1 MAYSP
6 TNSSGNSSVTKM
18 RNSDKFCKEF
28 VMDRPIVSMFSFPC
42 YTTTDTFVGLV
53 PGTGHPVL
61 TNINSS
67 GILGLTLNADNEGYS
82 WLWRLPVDLDVGQII
97 RFRFY
102 GSNSEATSAS
112 KYFTCTMSYTQ
123 AVAGTT
129 AIAAAGTA
137 LTANSETYAV
147 GANVFQNTPWI
158 SMAASTL
165 TGTPGD
171 DALICKFVVD
181 VTTIADFTLFGGE
194 AQYYRA
200 YIG

>member
-1 MAYSP
+1 
-6 TNSSGNSSVTKM
+6 M
-18 RNSDKFCKEF
+18 RNSDKFAKEF
-28 VMDRPIVSMFSFPC
+28 VMDRPIVSMFSFPS

-67 GILGLTLNADNEGYS
+67 GCPGLVLNADSEGYS
-82 WLWRLPVDLDVGQII
+82 WLWREPIDLDQAQVI

-112 KYFTCTMSYTQ
+112 KYFTCTMSYTEL
-123 AVAGTT
+123 VAGTT
-129 AIAAAGTA
+129 AVAAAGTA
-137 LTANSETYAV
+137 LTASAETYAV

-165 TGTPGD
+165 SGTPGD
-171 DALICKFVVD
+171 DSIICKMVVD
-181 VTTIADFTLFGGE
+181 VTTIADFSLLGGE

-200 YIG
+200 YVG